1 MRLAPRAILAG
12 VLGFAAAF
20 VVACGGGSGLLS
32 GGQASDLNS
41 QLDQVS
47 AALASGNCSGV
58 SNATAQFSNAIV
70 NLPNSVNVTLR
81 NNLSQGASK
90 VTQLARRQCR
100 PGTTDTGT
108 TTTRATTT
116 ETTPSTTTETTPSTT
131 TPTTTT
137 TTPTTTTTTT
147 PTTPTTPATTTTP
160 SGTTSTGTSGGAG
173 IGGKTSPSG
182 GSGAGKDNGGAN
194 NQ

>member
-90 VTQLARRQCR
+90 VAQLARRQCR

-116 ETTPSTTTETTPSTT
+116 ETTPSTTTETTTTT

>member
-116 ETTPSTTTETTPSTT
+116 ETTPSTTTETTTTT